1 MSAKEKAKTFLK
13 DKSSCP
19 TGQGELTQ
27 EKFRGQKMWQ
37 QRKKKLLPDESLTM
51 DENCKDDW
59 WYLHSARVTVLH

>member
-27 EKFRGQKMWQ
+27 EKFRGQKM
-37 QRKKKLLPDESLTM
+37 
-51 DENCKDDW
+51 
-59 WYLHSARVTVLH
+59 